1 MTVVRWRFDDPSTL
15 ESYTF
20 SINPKEGG
28 SPSYKKKFQ
37 YENTSAPD
45 GKVLVFQGR
54 DEPQKLTWDGTIL
67 DQALFDALVTWWDKR
82 NQITVTDDLG
92 RVFTIIIESFEPKRV
107 RAATVPWKHT
117 YSVTATI
124 VNWA

>member
-1 MTVVRWRFDDPSTL
+1 MVVRWRFDDPSSL

-20 SINPKEGG
+20 AINPKDGG
-28 SPSYKKKFQ
+28 SPSYKKSFQ
-37 YENTSAPD
+37 YQNTSAPA

-54 DEPQKLTWDGTIL
+54 DDTQKLTWDGTIL
-67 DQALFDALVTWWDKR
+67 DEASFNALVTWWNKR

-107 RAATVPWKHT
+107 RAATAPWKHSYT
-117 YSVTATI
+117 LTATI